1 MLRAAPRLPCE
12 LLIGGMAVNLADTS
26 AQAGAILDEVEKAI
40 VGKRPVLEK
49 VLLAILCD
57 GHVLIED
64 YPGLAKTLMAKTFA
78 ATLGCD
84 FKRVQFTPDLL
95 PADITGTY
103 VFDRRTSEFTL
114 RRGPVF
120 TNVLL
125 ADEINRSPPKTQ
137 AALLE
142 AMQERQTTLE
152 GETHP
157 LERPFVVI
165 ATQNPIEYEGTYP
178 LPEAQIDRFLMRIA
192 IGYPTREQEREIL
205 ARRLRRKEEEIRL
218 ERVSTPEAVVGMQRA
233 IEEVHV
239 DEALETYIVDIA
251 SRTRTHPQVEV
262 GASPRGS
269 LALLKLA
276 RARAALRGRDF
287 VVPDDVKEVAVEG
300 LAHRLILKPDP
311 WIKGVRTA
319 AVVDEV
325 LASAPVPKVD

>member
-1 MLRAAPRLPCE
+1 MNVPETAAAAK
-12 LLIGGMAVNLADTS
+12 AV
-26 AQAGAILDEVEKAI
+26 LDEVEKAI

-49 VLLAILCD
+49 LLLAVLCD

-78 ATLGCD
+78 AVLGCD

-95 PADITGTY
+95 PADITGTF
-103 VFDRRTSEFTL
+103 VFDRKAGEFVL
-114 RRGPVF
+114 RKGPVF
-120 TNVLL
+120 TNLLL

-157 LERPFVVI
+157 LARPFVVI

-178 LPEAQIDRFLMRIA
+178 LPEAQIDRFLLRIG
-192 IGYPTREQEREIL
+192 IGYPTREQEVEIL
-205 ARRLRRKEEEIRL
+205 ARRRSRKQEDVAVD
-218 ERVSTPEAVVGMQRA
+218 RVSSPDQVVAMQRA
-233 IEEVHV
+233 LEEIHV
-239 DEALETYIVDIA
+239 DPAVEAYIVEVA

-269 LALLKLA
+269 LALLKLG

-287 VVPDDVKEVAVEG
+287 VVPDDVKEIAVEG

-319 AVVDEV
+319 TVVEEV
-325 LASAPVPKVD
+325 LASVPVPKVD